1 MDFKPAVSL
10 TEQVA
15 NHLCDEIIAARLAPC
30 ERIQEL
36 KVARDLGVSRGSV
49 REALLIVER
58 RHLIRIVPRRGAIV
72 SKLDAGIVNELTEFY
87 AELMLM
93 LLLRVA
99 ADVAG
104 NSRSNL
110 LDGFRRALVVMAEQQ
125 EIHAAAADG
134 HAADGLVAAKVAF
147 FQAAIDLPGNT
158 YLKSVL
164 SDLTSAAH
172 RVARLAA
179 EHPHFDPRD
188 VTRCA
193 RALLDAIVANDRV
206 RLGELLR
213 AHFRREG
220 SLAMNAVI
228 G

>member
-1 MDFKPAVSL
+1 MDFKPAISL

-15 NHLCDEIIAARLAPC
+15 NHLCDEIIAGRLAPC

-36 KVARDLGVSRGSV
+36 KVAHDLGVSRGSV

-72 SKLDAGIVNELTEFY
+72 SKLDVSLVNELTEFY
-87 AELMLM
+87 AELMYM
-93 LLLRVA
+93 LFARIA

-104 NSRSNL
+104 NARANQ
-110 LDGFRRALVVMAEQQ
+110 LDGLRCMLGVMSEHQDAQA
-125 EIHAAAADG
+125 IDA
-134 HAADGLVAAKVAF
+134 LVAAKIAF
-147 FQAAIDLPGNT
+147 CRAAIDLPGNG

-164 SDLTSAAH
+164 TDLTSAVH
-172 RVARLAA
+172 RVARRAA
-179 EHPHFDPRD
+179 DHRHFDPRD
-188 VTRCA
+188 ATRFA
-193 RALLDAIVANDRV
+193 RALLDAVIGNDRV

-220 SLAMNAVI
+220 SLATNAVI

>member
-15 NHLCDEIIAARLAPC
+15 NHLCDEIISGRLTPC

-58 RHLIRIVPRRGAIV
+58 RHLIRIIPRRGAIV
-72 SKLDAGIVNELTEFY
+72 SKLDTSGVNELTEFY
-87 AELMLM
+87 AELLLM
-93 LLLRVA
+93 VFTRIA
-99 ADVAG
+99 ADIGG
-104 NSRSNL
+104 NPRSNQ
-110 LDGFRRALVVMAEQQ
+110 LDGLRCVLGVMTEHQDAQT
-125 EIHAAAADG
+125 IDA
-134 HAADGLVAAKVAF
+134 LVAAKIAF
-147 FQAAIDLPGNT
+147 CQAAIDLQGNS

-164 SDLTSAAH
+164 TDLTSAAH
-172 RVARLAA
+172 RIARRAA
-179 EHPHFDPRD
+179 DHSHFDPRD
-188 VTRCA
+188 VTRFA
-193 RALLDAIVANDRV
+193 RALLDAVIGNDRA

-220 SLAMNAVI
+220 SLALDAVI

>member
-15 NHLCDEIIAARLAPC
+15 NHLCDEIIAGRLGPC
-30 ERIQEL
+30 KRIQEL

-58 RHLIRIVPRRGAIV
+58 RHLIRIIPRRGAIV
-72 SKLDAGIVNELTEFY
+72 SKLDASGVNELTEFY
-87 AELMLM
+87 AELLLM
-93 LLLRVA
+93 VFSRIA
-99 ADVAG
+99 ADVGG
-104 NSRSNL
+104 NPRANQ
-110 LDGFRRALVVMAEQQ
+110 LDGLRCVLGTMNEHQ
-125 EIHAAAADG
+125 EAQAIDA
-134 HAADGLVAAKVAF
+134 LVAAKIAF
-147 FQAAIDLPGNT
+147 CRAAIDLQRNT

-164 SDLTSAAH
+164 TDLTSAAH
-172 RVARLAA
+172 RIARRAA
-179 EHPHFDPRD
+179 DHSHFDPRD
-188 VTRCA
+188 VTRFA
-193 RALLDAIVANDRV
+193 RALLDAVIANDRV

-220 SLAMNAVI
+220 SLALDAVI

>member
-15 NHLCDEIIAARLAPC
+15 NHLCEEIIGGQLAPC

-58 RHLIRIVPRRGAIV
+58 RHLIRIIPRRGAIV
-72 SKLDAGIVNELTEFY
+72 SKLDAGGVNELTEFY
-87 AELMLM
+87 AELLLM
-93 LLLRVA
+93 AFARIA
-99 ADVAG
+99 ADLAG
-104 NSRSNL
+104 NPRAHQ
-110 LDGFRRALVVMAEQQ
+110 LDGLRCILTAMTEHQDAQA
-125 EIHAAAADG
+125 IDA
-134 HAADGLVAAKVAF
+134 LVAAKIAF
-147 FQAAIDLPGNT
+147 CQAAIDLQGNS

-164 SDLTSAAH
+164 TDLTSAAH
-172 RVARLAA
+172 RIARRAA
-179 EHPHFDPRD
+179 DHAHFDPRD
-188 VTRCA
+188 VTRFA
-193 RALLDAIVANDRV
+193 RALLDAVIGNDRA

-220 SLAMNAVI
+220 SLALDAVTA
-228 G
+228 

>member
-15 NHLCDEIIAARLAPC
+15 NHLCEEIIAGRLAPC

-58 RHLIRIVPRRGAIV
+58 RHLIRIIPRRGAIV
-72 SKLDAGIVNELTEFY
+72 SRLDTNLVSELTEFY
-87 AELMLM
+87 AELMCM
-93 LLLRVA
+93 VFVRIA

-104 NSRSNL
+104 NSRANA
-110 LDGFRRALVVMAEQQ
+110 LDRLRCALGVMTEHQDAE
-125 EIHAAAADG
+125 AVDA
-134 HAADGLVAAKVAF
+134 LVAAKVAF
-147 FQAAIDLPGNT
+147 CRAAIELSGNS

-164 SDLTSAAH
+164 TDLTSAAH
-172 RVARLAA
+172 RIARRAA
-179 EHPHFDPRD
+179 DHPHFDARD
-188 VTRCA
+188 MTRFA
-193 RALLDAIVANDRV
+193 RALLEAVAGNDRA

-220 SLAMNAVI
+220 SLAVDAVMA
-228 G
+228 